1 MKLTEEQIQ
10 FIDRALADADF
21 KYSDIRYE
29 ITDHI
34 ATAIERQEGDFYV
47 NFDSYIQ
54 AHRSEIFKT
63 KRQFIKLARR
73 KAITALGNNL
83 CKPWAIALIVII
95 NAAGIYA
102 HKFYERADVAD
113 ALDQIFHAIFFIMLL
128 PLAYR
133 YLIYKQVYAAAVTA
147 GSTLGMIF
155 CIGLPGLRIHR
166 LLRNSDLL
174 FTYYG
179 VIITLAVALLV
190 TTYKLDRTYK
200 LRYNGN

>member
-10 FIDRALADADF
+10 LIDRALADADF
-21 KYSDIRYE
+21 KYTDIRYE

-34 ATAIERQEGDFYV
+34 ATAIEQQEGDFYTEFTNYV
-47 NFDSYIQ
+47 EN
-54 AHRSEIFKT
+54 HRSEIFKT

-73 KAITALGNNL
+73 KAITAFGNNL
-83 CKPWAIALIVII
+83 CKPWAIALIGII

-113 ALDQIFHAIFFIMLL
+113 ALSQIYSAIFYIIII
-128 PLAYR
+128 PLVYR
-133 YLIYKQVYAAAVTA
+133 YFTRRPVYAAAVIA
-147 GSTLGMIF
+147 GNTLGLIF
-155 CIGLPGLRIHR
+155 CIGIPGLRIHR

-190 TTYKLDRTYK
+190 TTYKLDRTFK